1 MIAICTVEIIA
12 DIAVQYS
19 AKSLSFSR
27 RLSFFCSFPFH
38 SFFLLSDF
46 FRLQCGVAKISH
58 KIYSVKQ
65 FLKKIILTSVYAGA
79 FLFHKVVEE

>member
-1 MIAICTVEIIA
+1 MHGRYYGRYSR
-12 DIAVQYS
+12 AV
-19 AKSLSFSR
+19 FSEEFE
-27 RLSFFCSFPFH
+27 LFKTLIFFCSFPFH
-38 SFFLLSDF
+38 SFFLLPDL

-58 KIYSVKQ
+58 KIHSVKQ